1 VVRKLPSKIFLFGS
15 FGSNPDTVDLI
26 SHHLHMKSAATITAP
41 HAFVS
46 QFLTSAANRTFA
58 DIRPNNSLPD
68 GIFA

>member
-1 VVRKLPSKIFLFGS
+1 
-15 FGSNPDTVDLI
+15 
-26 SHHLHMKSAATITAP
+26 MKSDATITAP

-58 DIRPNNSLPD
+58 EISPNNSLPD